1 MRFPAGKY
9 HATPWNRQVNE
20 GAVEWPPSPWRI
32 QRALISTWYHK
43 LETEIEENIIRR
55 IIEKL
60 STPPQ
65 FSLPPASLGHTR
77 HYMPLY
83 REATTMVIDT
93 FAAIDS
99 ESRLIIAWPEV
110 DLSSEEKSALSMLL
124 AQMGYL
130 GRAES
135 WVEAR
140 LAEEAPVLVNC
151 IPLQEG
157 SAMPEGFESVQTLV
171 AMPPQEYLSW
181 RKTKLEKRKSRKLAE
196 LHDAAKTN
204 GKSDDTAKLKKKDL
218 GEIEQSLPKDLFRAL
233 HADTGDLKKAGW
245 SQPPGSVWV
254 FYARPR
260 SSFEV
265 MPHDTI

>member
-1 MRFPAGKY
+1 MLAIEMRFPAGKY

-20 GAVEWPPSPWRI
+20 GAAEWPPSPWRI
-32 QRALISTWYHK
+32 LRALISTWYHK
-43 LETEIEENIIRR
+43 LEAEIEENIILK

-65 FSLPPASLGHTR
+65 FSLPSASLGHTR

-124 AQMGYL
+124 DRMGYL

-135 WVEAR
+135 WGR
-140 LAEEAPVLVNC
+140 SQ
-151 IPLQEG
+151 IGRGG
-157 SAMPEGFESVQTLV
+157 SCSGQ
-171 AMPPQEYLSW
+171 
-181 RKTKLEKRKSRKLAE
+181 
-196 LHDAAKTN
+196 LH
-204 GKSDDTAKLKKKDL
+204 S
-218 GEIEQSLPKDLFRAL
+218 F
-233 HADTGDLKKAGW
+233 AG
-245 SQPPGSVWV
+245 GLR
-254 FYARPR
+254 YAGG
-260 SSFEV
+260 
-265 MPHDTI
+265 I